1 MTTSSFQAIHMGP
14 VGRDFPEGKLLAVRV
29 LPDGLDATFEDNR
42 VVLNLDWLRDN
53 CPCDSCR
60 ILQTDERRWQPWLDA
75 QRVTV
80 ASHTLT
86 DSGLRIVWSSGH
98 QSTYTDV
105 AWKRIGLASRRGGY
119 AMHLWKRNYDV
130 NLFDHDQVVGDMVTR
145 RQFLEAFRRDGVVIV
160 NNSPTAPGSCINF
173 LGAVG
178 ITLRDSSLGLIF
190 DVKLDPAGYNVA
202 FTAEALPPHNDNAQ
216 YTNPPS
222 GQVLAMLVNDA
233 TGGHNVIVDGFS
245 VVSQLPP
252 AAVEILTRV
261 AVGFRQYS
269 SQAEGF
275 TRQPLIERDRE
286 GRCTHLRFSNQ
297 LMQPLPFDDPD
308 LAAWYDAYRLLGTAI
323 SNPANHVT
331 FRLDAGDTLIVNNHR
346 VLHAREAFV
355 PDGPRH
361 LQDIYFD
368 ADDVIGLLARMTGEA
383 NNDMVQESGVA

>member
-1 MTTSSFQAIHMGP
+1 MVMPSSREMQIGP
-14 VGRDFPEGKLLAVRV
+14 VGSDFPSGVLQSVELLSG
-29 LPDGLDATFEDNR
+29 GLQASFADRTVTF
-42 VVLNLDWLRDN
+42 NLDWLRDN
-53 CPCDSCR
+53 CPCNTCR
-60 ILQTDERRWQPWLDA
+60 ILQTDERRWQPWLDV
-75 QRVTV
+75 QRATV
-80 ASHTLT
+80 ASHTLAG
-86 DSGLRIVWSSGH
+86 DGLHIVWSTGH
-98 QSTYTDV
+98 HSTFTDV
-105 AWKRIGLASRRGGY
+105 TWKRIALASRRGGY
-119 AMHLWKRNYDV
+119 TMHLWTSRYDV
-130 NLFDHDQVVGDMVTR
+130 SRFGHDQVIGDMVTR

-160 NNSPTAPGSCINF
+160 NNSPTTPGSCINF

-233 TGGHNVIVDGFS
+233 TGGHNIIVDGFS
-245 VVSQLPP
+245 IVDQLPP
-252 AAVEILTRV
+252 AAVAVLSRV

-269 SQAEGF
+269 PQAEGF
-275 TRQPLIERDRE
+275 TRQPLIELDRE

-323 SNPANHVT
+323 SDPENHVT

-368 ADDVIGLLARMTGEA
+368 ADDVIGLLAQMTGEA
-383 NNDMVQESGVA
+383 KNEMVQESRVV